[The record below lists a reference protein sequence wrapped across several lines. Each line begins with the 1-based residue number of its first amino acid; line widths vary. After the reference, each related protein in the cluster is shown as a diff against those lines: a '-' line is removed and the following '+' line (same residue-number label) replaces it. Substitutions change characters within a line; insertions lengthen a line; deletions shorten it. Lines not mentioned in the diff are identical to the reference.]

1 MLRSR
6 DTKKKRLDDRDKC
19 QFLFVDSTNVTMSLN
34 FLTRIEPGQSEKF
47 KLNSINFKGSVQHLK
62 DGISKKIKRN
72 ANDFGE

>member
-1 MLRSR
+1 MPQRKSVWMIETNASFCLLAVNFIE
-6 DTKKKRLDDRDKC
+6 LD
-19 QFLFVDSTNVTMSLN
+19 STMSLN
-34 FLTRIEPGQSEKF
+34 FLNRIEPGQSEKF